1 MAKNSNRLKNKHV
14 EKIRYLFPIVVG
26 AILLSA
32 SFINF
37 NRGSVV
43 AQEVPE
49 PQNSQILS
57 AQGASFKQG
66 WNYFKL
72 GFSDCTVTGV
82 LNELQAD
89 GGSALKA
96 ESLYIKEILD
106 WKSYSYLNENSKKRK
121 VNSNELIAFNSN
133 QNFYFDTSK
142 QVCLSKDS
150 ARQEQI
156 DIVRQ
161 GISEKSSLVEKVRDL
176 PNDLWARLVEV
187 LNSDTP
193 SPTSSIGEKILED
206 LTFGGKTVVKDL
218 GVTGKISSGLLLI
231 EGLSDNEVATVNTLG
246 GDLYI
251 QNEGIG
257 GVNFV
262 SGKVV
267 IDKNGNLKASKLNFD
282 TSNSSTSSI
291 GSATISAGSTS
302 IDIQTSAV
310 TGASKIFVTATSE
323 TGGQSLIVKSKTPG
337 RGFRVIVEKTYS
349 ANITFDWF
357 VVN

>member
-1 MAKNSNRLKNKHV
+1 MAKNSYRLINKPIQ
-14 EKIRYLFPIVVG
+14 KIQHLFPIIVG
-26 AILLSA
+26 TILLSA

-37 NRGSVV
+37 NRGSVA

-49 PQNSQILS
+49 PQNSQI
-57 AQGASFKQG
+57 ARATGASFKES

-72 GFSDCTVTGV
+72 GFSECTVTGV

-96 ESLYIKEILD
+96 ETLYIKEVLG
-106 WKSYSYLNENSKKRK
+106 WKAYSYLNENSKKRK
-121 VNSNELIAFNSN
+121 VNSEELIAFNSN
-133 QNFYFDTSK
+133 QNFFFETNK
-142 QVCLSKDS
+142 AMCLSKDS

-176 PNDLWARLVEV
+176 PNDLWARLVDV
-187 LNSDTP
+187 LNNPAP
-193 SPTSSIGEKILED
+193 SPAGVSNDKILED

-231 EGLSDNEVATVNTLG
+231 EGLSDSETATINTLG

-257 GVNFV
+257 GVNFL
-262 SGKVV
+262 SGKVIV
-267 IDKNGNLKASKLNFD
+267 DRNGNLKVSKLNFD
-282 TSNSSTSSI
+282 TSQSSTSSI
-291 GSATISAGSTS
+291 GSATISAGQTS
-302 IDIQTSAV
+302 IEIQTSAV
-310 TGASKIFVTATSE
+310 TTASKIFVTATSE
-323 TGGQSLIVKSKTPG
+323 TGGQALIVKNKNPG
-337 RGFRVIVEKTYS
+337 RGFRVIVEKAYS
-349 ANITFDWF
+349 ANINFDWF
-357 VVN
+357 IIN